1 MTWKLCMALPTLP
14 HGAMPRLRP
23 AGSFSGTSRFSCS
36 PLRPLWKGQ
45 AVSDRPGRAGKD
57 SQVWLGSK
65 GQSVSMKG
73 RGQCGPLHHVQ
84 GIFTQT
90 ICSHSTSANPGLC
103 PPYQAT

>member
-73 RGQCGPLHHVQ
+73 RGECGPLYHVQ
-84 GIFTQT
+84 GRFTQT